1 MFDKAVTPPSA
12 PGNIILTA
20 VLADDVFEKIG
31 RRGDIRDA
39 AKEAGVSVSTLNS
52 ILNEA
57 MPSLMTLALL
67 CKWLQRGPARYFD
80 LGPMREKEAPP
91 DED

>member
-1 MFDKAVTPPSA
+1 MTAA
-12 PGNIILTA
+12 NENIILCA
-20 VLADDVFEKIG
+20 VLADDVHDKIG
-31 RRGDIRDA
+31 RRGKVEDA

-67 CKWLQRGPARYFD
+67 CVWMQRGPARYFS
-80 LGPMREKEAPP
+80 LGPLREKEAPP